1 MTATAQAFAKTRY
14 TVREYLAL
22 EESTG
27 EKWEFFDGE
36 VYVWEAMAGT
46 TAPHAVITARV
57 STLIGSGINLDRC
70 YVATA
75 DLKLS
80 IKALRRYRYP
90 DLSVVCGE
98 LDQDPFISH
107 AMLNPTVLVE
117 VTSKSSFTADYTTK
131 AEQYMKHVPSL
142 RDYLI
147 VVQHEPFAT
156 LQSRESEGAAWQTTH
171 VSGLDATI
179 HLPSIDVTLSLREVY
194 RNIVWVDGEARV
206 KLGGGGTAA
215 ATDA

>member
-1 MTATAQAFAKTRY
+1 MSAAPQAYAKTRY
-14 TVREYLAL
+14 TVKEYLAL

-27 EKWEFFDGE
+27 EKWEFFDGQ

-46 TAPHAVITARV
+46 TAPHARITTSV
-57 STLIGSGINLDRC
+57 STLLDSGVDPNRC
-70 YVATA
+70 NVFSV

-98 LDQDPFISH
+98 LDMDPQLRH
-107 AMLNPTVLVE
+107 AMLNPTLLVE
-117 VTSKSSFTADYTTK
+117 VTSKSSFTADYTSK
-131 AEQYMKHVPSL
+131 AEQYMRHVPSL

-156 LQSRESEGAAWQTTH
+156 LQSRASEGAAWQTTH

-194 RNIVWVDGEARV
+194 RNIVWVDGEAQV
-206 KLGGGGTAA
+206 KLGGG
-215 ATDA
+215 DKR